1 MFRKA
6 FICMAIALAL
16 PGTTAHAQTAPT
28 DQTELDPAYGQLYD
42 AMRSGVDVEADMV
55 RQLDAVISAIVR
67 QGPEMKRLA
76 ANPAFEP
83 GLKQVMMPYLRRH
96 VAMIAP
102 IQRRELTALMARY
115 LTPAEAQTWI
125 GFYSSPL
132 GHKVMA
138 TAQQNAVSTS
148 VANSVA
154 STGEVDAKAVESD
167 VKRTASATGRALQ
180 GKLTLQEQSQMLA
193 LMRKP
198 SYAKLIALMRELPQ
212 VRAQIEN
219 TPMDPAL
226 EAEAQVAIAEFT
238 LKIQGV
244 NVDTAQ

>member
-1 MFRKA
+1 MFRKTV
-6 FICMAIALAL
+6 ICLAIALTL
-16 PGTTAHAQTAPT
+16 PGTTAYAQSAAT
-28 DQTELDPAYGQLYD
+28 DQAELDPAYGELYD
-42 AMRSGVDVEADMV
+42 AMRSGVDLEADLI
-55 RQLDAVISAIVR
+55 RQVDAVIGAIIR
-67 QGPEMKRLA
+67 QGPELKRLA

-83 GLKQVMMPYLRRH
+83 GLKQVMLPYIRRH
-96 VAMIAP
+96 VETIDP

-115 LTPAEAQTWI
+115 LSPAEAQTWI
-125 GFYSSPL
+125 GFYNSPL

-138 TAQQNAVSTS
+138 AAQQNSVNTST
-148 VANSVA
+148 ANSVA
-154 STGEVDAKAVESD
+154 STGEIDAKAVESD
-167 VKRTASATGRALQ
+167 LKRTANATGRALQ

-226 EAEAQVAIAEFT
+226 EAEAPSGPDRSDPPIGWPGT
-238 LKIQGV
+238 
-244 NVDTAQ
+244 